1 MEKETIKIPNL
12 VNIENFKKVKLPKI
26 LPKSLPNLPIK
37 FKLNKIIFI
46 LFILFIIFFLYNCK
60 YGMFK
65 CIENEPLPYSLD
77 YTKSLI

>member
-12 VNIENFKKVKLPKI
+12 VNIENFKKIKLPKI
-26 LPKSLPNLPIK
+26 LPNKVKDK